1 VIRHRIAQ
9 ATTAATNH
17 PVTHHLFALATTAAT
32 NHPVTHHLIALAT
45 TAATNHPVSF
55 VHMALARIAALVI
68 PILGVP
74 LNVLPVETVVYHHR
88 VMPVLSATVK
98 LWVFAAL
105 VMTVFIVI
113 LSTKT
118 AVNYHHA
125 HAHRHLSPLLH
136 QHLSHQHPSVTK
148 SVTKNV
154 IVIMDLRVVVK
165 EEKVDITEDVIFN
178 APTISYS
185 PTAITEAVTEE
196 KVVVVKEAKVAITKT
211 LATLSAK
218 LSVNNKF
225 QRMYSLCGLCVC
237 IYDIYF

>member
-1 VIRHRIAQ
+1 
-9 ATTAATNH
+9 
-17 PVTHHLFALATTAAT
+17 
-32 NHPVTHHLIALAT
+32 
-45 TAATNHPVSF
+45 
-55 VHMALARIAALVI
+55 M
-68 PILGVP
+68 G
-74 LNVLPVETVVYHHR
+74 
-88 VMPVLSATVK
+88 
-98 LWVFAAL
+98 
-105 VMTVFIVI
+105 I

-118 AVNYHHA
+118 AVNYHRA

-165 EEKVDITEDVIFN
+165 DERVDITEDVIFN

-237 IYDIYF
+237 IY

>member
-1 VIRHRIAQ
+1 
-9 ATTAATNH
+9 
-17 PVTHHLFALATTAAT
+17 
-32 NHPVTHHLIALAT
+32 
-45 TAATNHPVSF
+45 
-55 VHMALARIAALVI
+55 
-68 PILGVP
+68 
-74 LNVLPVETVVYHHR
+74 
-88 VMPVLSATVK
+88 
-98 LWVFAAL
+98 
-105 VMTVFIVI
+105 MTVFIVI

-136 QHLSHQHPSVTK
+136 QHPSVTK

-154 IVIMDLRVVVK
+154 IVVMDPRVVVK

-196 KVVVVKEAKVAITKT
+196 KVVIKEAKVAITNKT

-237 IYDIYF
+237 I

>member
-1 VIRHRIAQ
+1 
-9 ATTAATNH
+9 
-17 PVTHHLFALATTAAT
+17 
-32 NHPVTHHLIALAT
+32 
-45 TAATNHPVSF
+45 
-55 VHMALARIAALVI
+55 M
-68 PILGVP
+68 G
-74 LNVLPVETVVYHHR
+74 
-88 VMPVLSATVK
+88 
-98 LWVFAAL
+98 
-105 VMTVFIVI
+105 

-154 IVIMDLRVVVK
+154 IVIMDPRVVVK

-225 QRMYSLCGLCVC
+225 QQMYSLCGCVC
-237 IYDIYF
+237 VSMIFTFDLLCFCFSFGKAKKEKESKKKKKKKKKITHTFLQKYKFHPCFFHDYLFELHTSPNHSYFFYIPRILSFIPSSLILFNYLLSLKEIMDDLIE